1 MEHQSAIAYG
11 NHYKDGYYSAQAGQG
26 IDLSHSG
33 QGTGWDFIIVHESAH
48 EWFGNNITM
57 QDQADM
63 WVHESFANYS
73 ENLFVECGAGKDAGA
88 EYVIG
93 TRANVQNDRPII
105 APYGVNAE
113 GSGDMYYKGG
123 NMLHT
128 IRQVVNDDAKWRGIL
143 RGLGH
148 TFWHQTVTTHQ
159 IESYISTQAGTDLS
173 KVFDQYLR
181 TTSIPVFEYRL
192 VDSTLLYR
200 WTDVVPGFDM
210 PVRITFADGTYG
222 LVHPLTRWQTQRVH
236 LSSPE
241 QFHVDDNFYVLT
253 ARMPVRTPA
262 KAPVT
267 GASR

>member
-1 MEHQSAIAYG
+1 
-11 NHYKDGYYSAQAGQG
+11 
-26 IDLSHSG
+26 
-33 QGTGWDFIIVHESAH
+33 
-48 EWFGNNITM
+48 
-57 QDQADM
+57 
-63 WVHESFANYS
+63 VHESFANYS

-105 APYGVNAE
+105 GPYGVNAE

-128 IRQVVNDDAKWRGIL
+128 IRQVVNDDAKWRNIL

-148 TFWHQTVTTHQ
+148 TFWHQTVTTRE
-159 IESYISTQAGTDLS
+159 IESYISAQAGTDLS

-192 VDSTLLYR
+192 ADSTLLFR
-200 WTDVVPGFDM
+200 WTDAVPGFDM
-210 PVRITFADGTYG
+210 PVRVTLSDGTYG
-222 LVHPLTRWQTQRVH
+222 LVHPTARWQTQRVH

-241 QFHVDDNFYVLT
+241 QFRVDDNFYVLT
-253 ARMPVRTPA
+253 ARLPIRTPA
-262 KAPVT
+262 RASAT